1 MKNTGFRAG
10 AFILSAALVTLGSTT
25 AQADFLGLYAGVD
38 GVYSQ
43 TSINDNSPTDDKF
56 NAVYNVAFEHPVPF
70 LPNLKLRYS
79 EFGGTRNNFQSGIYM
94 VDQDLDVNTLD
105 AIAYYEI
112 LDNIVSVDAGLGVKR
127 LDVSNTLRNTVPAV
141 NITFTA
147 DDKQTLPALYAAA
160 GGKLPFTGFSAKAE
174 VMAGK
179 NSDADFNDINAEV
192 KYNFIETIAL
202 DVGVK
207 FGYRAMTVNFDDDA
221 KSGFD
226 KIEAKGP
233 YLGLEAHF

>member
-1 MKNTGFRAG
+1 MKNTGFREG
-10 AFILSAALVTLGSTT
+10 AFILSTALLAFGSTT

-79 EFGGTRNNFQSGIYM
+79 EFGGTRDNFQSGIYM

-127 LDVSNTLRNTVPAV
+127 LDVSNALRNTVPAV

-147 DDKQTLPALYAAA
+147 DDKQTLPALYVAA

-192 KYNFIETIAL
+192 KYNVIENIAL
-202 DVGVK
+202 DLGVK

-221 KSGFD
+221 NSGFD